1 MLPIFNLDAL
11 KSNLIV
17 FIPEGIL
24 CCAIVGLLLMR
35 MIASRTHLG
44 PLSLIALLGA
54 LASTVLF
61 WVDFESLAKSGALA
75 LTTVQEVPAF
85 TGMVVYDTFLVYARC
100 IILGAASLVM
110 VLALLTGIPDSD
122 DSGDF
127 GVLLLGATLG
137 MMLMASANHLLMVF
151 IAIEMASLP
160 SYALAG
166 FLKGKRQSSE
176 ASLKYAVYGSGASGI
191 MLYGISLIAGKFGT
205 GYLPDVASGF
215 AAVFNEHAKSGG
227 IDAVL
232 IMGSLFLLIGFAFK
246 LSVVPFHFWCPD
258 VFEGAAAEIAGFLS
272 VASKAGAFIL
282 TGRVLLTLANKP
294 TLETDLLLKT
304 FGPALAFVAALTATY
319 GNLAAYPQNNLK
331 RLLAYSTIAHAGY
344 MLMGL
349 SVLNTEGTRAVLFY
363 LTTYVFMNLGAFA
376 VVAFIRNRIGSE
388 DIRDLRGLSYR
399 SPTLVVLLAVFLL
412 SLLGIPPLAGF
423 VAKFQIFA
431 AVWHAADTAPV
442 DWLKQ
447 VYYALLVIG
456 GLNTALSAFYYL
468 RVLKTMILDK
478 PLDVVEGESPTPLR
492 IRAAAMAFTAF
503 LAAAVVTL
511 GVVVDPVANAGEQS
525 VAGFEKQRTPTPLL
539 KGGALN
545 EQAGGGAPKAQGK
558 AQGKGQ
564 NKGQSKTRPKTLP
577 NTPPKGDGAP

>member
-1 MLPIFNLDAL
+1 MFNLDAL

-17 FIPEGIL
+17 FIPEAIL

-35 MIASRTHLG
+35 MFAARTHLG
-44 PLSLIALLGA
+44 PLSLIALLAA

-61 WVDFESLAKSGALA
+61 WVDFDSLSKSGTVALA
-75 LTTVQEVPAF
+75 IVQEVPAF

-110 VLALLTGIPDSD
+110 ILALLTGIPDSD

-176 ASLKYAVYGSGASGI
+176 ASLKYAVYGSGASGV

-205 GYLPDVASGF
+205 GYLPDVASGY
-215 AAVFNEHAKSGG
+215 AAVFNEHAKAGG
-227 IDAVL
+227 IDGVL
-232 IMGSLFLLIGFAFK
+232 VMGSLFLLIGFAFK

-258 VFEGAAAEIAGFLS
+258 VFEGAAAEVAGFLS

-282 TGRVLLTLANKP
+282 TGRVLLMLANKP
-294 TLETDLLLKT
+294 SLETDLMLKA

-349 SVLNTEGTRAVLFY
+349 SVLNTEGMRAVLFY
-363 LTTYVFMNLGAFA
+363 LATYVFMNLGAFA

-399 SPTLVVLLAVFLL
+399 SPALVVLLAIFLL

-431 AVWHAADTAPV
+431 AVWHAADTAPA
-442 DWLKQ
+442 DWLRD

-456 GLNTALSAFYYL
+456 GLNTAVSAFYYL

-478 PLDVVEGESPTPLR
+478 PLDVVEGETPTPLH
-492 IRAAAMAFTAF
+492 IPVAAMGYTAF
-503 LAAAVVTL
+503 LAAAVVAL

-525 VAGFEKQRTPTPLL
+525 VVGFEKQKTPTPLL

-545 EQAGGGAPKAQGK
+545 EQAGGGAPKSQGK
-558 AQGKGQ
+558 AAPKGQ
-564 NKGQSKTRPKTLP
+564 DKARPKSQSKA
-577 NTPPKGDGAP
+577 PPKGDGAP

>member
-1 MLPIFNLDAL
+1 
-11 KSNLIV
+11 
-17 FIPEGIL
+17 
-24 CCAIVGLLLMR
+24 

-54 LASTVLF
+54 LVSTVVF
-61 WVDFESLAKSGALA
+61 WIEFESLTKSGTLA

-100 IILGAASLVM
+100 IILSAASLVM
-110 VLALLTGIPDSD
+110 ILSLLTGIPDSD

-137 MMLMASANHLLMVF
+137 MLLMASANHLLMVF

-215 AAVFNEHAKSGG
+215 AAVFNEHAKAGG

-258 VFEGAAAEIAGFLS
+258 VFEGAAAEVAGFLS

-294 TLETDLLLKT
+294 SLETDLLLKT

-363 LTTYVFMNLGAFA
+363 LATYVFMNLGAFA

-399 SPTLVVLLAVFLL
+399 SPALVVLLAVFLL

-431 AVWHAADTAPV
+431 AVWHAADTASV
-442 DWLKQ
+442 DWLRD

-478 PLDVVEGESPTPLR
+478 PLDVIEGENPTPLR
-492 IRAAAMAFTAF
+492 IPAAAMAFTAF
-503 LAAAVVTL
+503 LAAAVVVL
-511 GVVVDPVANAGEQS
+511 GVIVDPVANAGEQS
-525 VAGFEKQRTPTPLL
+525 VASFQKQNTPTPLL

-545 EQAGGGAPKAQGK
+545 EQAGGGAPKVQGK

-564 NKGQSKTRPKTLP
+564 NKAPPKVLPKTA
-577 NTPPKGDGAP
+577 PKGNGAP